1 MSTISIRLP
10 NYLHDKV
17 RQLAD
22 GEDVSINQFI
32 TLAVAEK
39 ISALLTENYLEERGK
54 RGSRKKFEG
63 ILSRV
68 PDVEPDEKDKLK

>member
-10 NYLHDKV
+10 NYLHNTV
-17 RQLAD
+17 RKLAET
-22 GEDVSINQFI
+22 EDVSINHFI

-54 RGSRKKFEG
+54 KGSRKKFEA
-63 ILSRV
+63 ILAKV
-68 PDVEPDEKDKLK
+68 PNVEPEEKDRIK